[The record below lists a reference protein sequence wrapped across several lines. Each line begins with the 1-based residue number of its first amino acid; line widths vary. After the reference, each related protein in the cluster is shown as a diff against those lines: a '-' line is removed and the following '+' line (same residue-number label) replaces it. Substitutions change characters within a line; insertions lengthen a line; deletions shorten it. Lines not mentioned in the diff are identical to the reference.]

1 MGVDRGLPDLAPGTV
16 RTTIGNL
23 RPTLCPPMTTLLKYL
38 SHLGT
43 GFMSTGMTLR
53 YAFGGLLARGPA
65 LQDLTEQAGHL
76 LLGHDGIE
84 T

>member
-53 YAFGGLLARGPA
+53 YAFGGLLARGSCPA
-65 LQDLTEQAGHL
+65 RSHRAGGSPAPRPRRH
-76 LLGHDGIE
+76 
-84 T
+84 